1 MAAKTKPFDTFIFG
15 SVATLVLGGFLIFM
29 SASLGLLARQG
40 AQFADVAISQFF
52 LGVVGGFAAL
62 FIVSLIPYRIY
73 RKYALY
79 LYVIAILGTLLVF
92 MPGIGLQL
100 NGARRWLD
108 LGFTTFQPVELL
120 KIAYVLYL
128 GAWLSGRR
136 GKAIERPLHGL
147 VPFIVITGISALV
160 LLAQPDTGSLLVIA
174 TAGFAMFLAAGA
186 TVKDIALLALCAM
199 LALGGLVMLRPY
211 LLDRVM
217 TFLDP
222 SSDPLGSSYQIQQ
235 SLLAVGSGQFFGR
248 GFGQSVQKFNY
259 LPEPTSDSIF
269 AVFAEEFGFLGGAV
283 LIFAFALFSFRG
295 LWIAART
302 PDVFGGLVAVG
313 IVILVMAQV
322 FLNIGS
328 MLAIVPLTGLPLTFI
343 SHGGSALFL
352 SLASIGIL
360 LNISR
365 FKSSS

>member
-1 MAAKTKPFDTFIFG
+1 MAKIRPFDKFIFG
-15 SVATLVLGGFLIFM
+15 STAVLVLGGFLIFM

-40 AQFADVAISQFF
+40 GQFGDVAVSQFF
-52 LGVVGGFAAL
+52 LGVVGGFIAL
-62 FIVSLIPYRIY
+62 LIISLIPYRIY
-73 RKYALY
+73 RTYALY
-79 LYVIAILGTLLVF
+79 FYIAALLITLLVF
-92 MPGIGLQL
+92 IPGIGLQL
-100 NGARRWLD
+100 NGARRWLN

-136 GKAIERPLHGL
+136 GKAIHNPLEGL
-147 VPFIVITGISALV
+147 IPFAAITGIVALV
-160 LLAQPDTGSLLVIA
+160 LLMQPDTGSLLVIA
-174 TAGFAMFLAAGA
+174 AAGLAMFLTAGA
-186 TVKDIALLALCAM
+186 TVKDLAILALIAI
-199 LALGGLVMLRPY
+199 LALGGLVALRPY
-211 LLDRVM
+211 LLDRIT

-235 SLLAVGSGQFFGR
+235 SLLAVGSGKVFGR
-248 GFGQSVQKFNY
+248 GYGQSVQKFNY

-269 AVFAEEFGFLGGAV
+269 AVFGEEFGFLGGVV
-283 LIFAFALFSFRG
+283 LIFAFLLFALRG

-302 PDVFGGLVAVG
+302 PDMFGGLVSVG
-313 IVILVMAQV
+313 IVILIFGQV

-352 SLASIGIL
+352 SLASVGIL

-365 FKSSS
+365 AKSA